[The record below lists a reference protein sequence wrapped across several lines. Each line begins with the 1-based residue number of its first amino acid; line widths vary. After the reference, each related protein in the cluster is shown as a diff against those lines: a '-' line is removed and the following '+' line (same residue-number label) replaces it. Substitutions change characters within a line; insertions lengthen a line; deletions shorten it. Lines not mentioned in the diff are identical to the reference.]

1 MKVASWPSPAEEG
14 HCPRVTGSVSK
25 NLTLAIRCSAVK
37 RIDPGTSHSRFLC
50 LTDLRPMG
58 RRQSRPRILTLRWCA
73 CGVGEGLEMDEDD
86 AQLQVQGETY

>member
-1 MKVASWPSPAEEG
+1 
-14 HCPRVTGSVSK
+14 
-25 NLTLAIRCSAVK
+25 
-37 RIDPGTSHSRFLC
+37 
-50 LTDLRPMG
+50 MG